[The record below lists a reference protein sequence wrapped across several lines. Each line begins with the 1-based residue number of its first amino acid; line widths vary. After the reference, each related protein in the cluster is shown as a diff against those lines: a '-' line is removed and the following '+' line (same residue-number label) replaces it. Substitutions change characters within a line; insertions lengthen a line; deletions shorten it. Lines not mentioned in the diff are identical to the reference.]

1 MCTGPGFTS
10 PAAALAAVR
19 DGLQYL
25 SSVDAAGLPAAAQAD
40 CLRGLARA
48 EAAHTAA
55 QARMLAAFSTGGGY
69 QDDGQGSAQVWLR
82 WQTRITRGAAAAATG
97 WVKRL
102 TAHPAVGQ
110 ALASGSLSPS
120 WAREVC
126 HWSDQLPAGVRAD
139 ADDILLAAAAGGADL
154 ADLAALAEEMRRR
167 AGHPDEDRDDGFDD
181 RNVWLDVTFGGAGR
195 LAGGLT
201 PACAA
206 ALSAVLDALGKKA
219 GPEDVRS
226 AAQRRHDALEEAC
239 RRLIGSRC
247 LPEHAGQPTQIQLHL
262 TLDQLRGMPGAA
274 EAEAEWAAGTAGGP
288 GGPGTAGAEAARAA
302 AGGQPGWL
310 SGPAAAAYACD
321 AALTPIVTG
330 HLDSAALAGLEAAFL
345 ARSSPERA
353 AAAGASTGHGR
364 PAVALRPA
372 TRARLH
378 DTLLR
383 YAADALS
390 GPAGLAA
397 FLRTRLLG
405 SEFPSVSL
413 PLDTGTAT
421 DQIPPHLRR
430 AVIARD
436 RHCAFPGCH
445 QPPAACHVHH
455 LRPRA
460 AGGPTT
466 LANCLLLCGFHH
478 LIAVHRWGWSL
489 ALGADGTVT
498 ATNPGGTRTLHSHG
512 PPTAAA

>member
-1 MCTGPGFTS
+1 MCTRPGFTS

-19 DGLQYL
+19 DGLEYL
-25 SSVDAAGLPAAAQAD
+25 NSVDAAGLQAVVQAD

-48 EAAHTAA
+48 EAAQTAA

-69 QDDGQGSAQVWLR
+69 QGDGQGSARVWLR

-97 WVKRL
+97 WAKRL

-110 ALASGSLSPS
+110 ALAGGNLSPS
-120 WAREVC
+120 WAREIC
-126 HWSDQLPAGVRAD
+126 HWSDQLPAGLRAD

-154 ADLAALAEEMRRR
+154 ADLAALAEEIRRR
-167 AGHPDEDRDDGFDD
+167 TARPDEDGDDGFDG

-247 LPEHAGQPTQIQLHL
+247 LPGHAGQPTHIQLHL

-274 EAEAEWAAGTAGGP
+274 EAEAEWATGPAGGP
-288 GGPGTAGAEAARAA
+288 GPAGAEAARAA
-302 AGGQPGWL
+302 ADGQPGWL

-330 HLDSAALAGLEAAFL
+330 HLDPAALAELGAAFL
-345 ARSSPERA
+345 ARSGPEGA
-353 AAAGASTGHGR
+353 AAARVRTGRGR

-383 YAADALS
+383 YAADTLS

-421 DQIPPHLRR
+421 DQVPPHLRR

-455 LRPRA
+455 LRRRA
-460 AGGPTT
+460 DGGLTT
-466 LANCLLLCGFHH
+466 LANCLLLCCFHH

-489 ALGADGTVT
+489 ALHADGTIT
-498 ATNPGGTRTLHSHG
+498 ATSPDGARVLHSHG
-512 PPTAAA
+512 PPTAVA